1 MPREFLVV
9 SDSYW
14 YKVSVKRKM
23 KTIANIAN
31 PANRW
36 VLMKKQQ
43 FSPFYSWNNKYR
55 HLCKKK
61 NHVRQH
67 HIARAQYIT
76 LMFY

>member
-36 VLMKKQQ
+36 VLVKKQQ
-43 FSPFYSWNNKYR
+43 VYPILQLQQQIPAPMRK
-55 HLCKKK
+55 
-61 NHVRQH
+61 
-67 HIARAQYIT
+67 IT
-76 LMFY
+76 LDNTT